1 MSNEDIARIVTQC
14 MCAVANS
21 AEDSE
26 KGSVYIDYK
35 EAKRISGLSRWKVY
49 DLIKEGKIVAKK
61 VGKSKNARV
70 LILRSS
76 LLAYIDSCGIPPKTA
91 GGEVKK

>member
-1 MSNEDIARIVTQC
+1 MNNEDLKQT
-14 MCAVANS
+14 VAKLLEAISNS
-21 AEDSE
+21 AEDS
-26 KGSVYIDYK
+26 KKDPVYIDYK

-76 LLAYIDSCGIPPKTA
+76 LLAYINSCGIPPKTA
-91 GGEVKK
+91 GEEVKK